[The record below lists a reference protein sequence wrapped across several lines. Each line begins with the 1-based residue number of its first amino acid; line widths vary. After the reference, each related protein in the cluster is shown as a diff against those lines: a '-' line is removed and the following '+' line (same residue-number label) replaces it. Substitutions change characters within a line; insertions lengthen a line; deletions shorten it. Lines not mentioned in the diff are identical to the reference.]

1 MSNISQD
8 RRQEPQELQLS
19 SGNTIIYVEYIGN
32 AFQWGLTQA
41 SMVSL
46 STTIITT
53 SNSAVTYEFVST
65 GAGTIYYKLPPS
77 APNGT
82 VLPPSNGPTVVAG
95 TGDILTGDFNDDG
108 KPDYFINDFGKD
120 AEPFPGGAHSSRRPP
135 PFPVPECRA
144 SRPQAR
150 GSWRSKRR

>member
-1 MSNISQD
+1 M
-8 RRQEPQELQLS
+8 
-19 SGNTIIYVEYIGN
+19 EYIGN

-41 SMVSL
+41 SMVSI

-82 VLPPSNGPTVVAG
+82 VLPTSNGPTVVVQPNSRASVAFATSSGG
-95 TGDILTGDFNDDG
+95 TYYTGYVKVSDDG
-108 KPDYFINDFGKD
+108 FGDLVPDDGDGGDGNDS
-120 AEPFPGGAHSSRRPP
+120 ES
-135 PFPVPECRA
+135 
-144 SRPQAR
+144 
-150 GSWRSKRR
+150 